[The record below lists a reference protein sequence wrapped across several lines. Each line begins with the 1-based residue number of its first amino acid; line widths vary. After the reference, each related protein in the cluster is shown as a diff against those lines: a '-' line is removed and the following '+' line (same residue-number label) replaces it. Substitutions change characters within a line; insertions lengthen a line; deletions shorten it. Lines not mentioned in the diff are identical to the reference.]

1 MQVSEAVELVE
12 DGGER
17 RYGCLRCQE
26 SLGPVGSNY
35 KLTALVEES
44 DLSDANPYVGDPAR
58 YVDEKMVFRRFYC
71 PGCAVLLDTEVARA
85 QDPPLQDIE
94 IT

>member
-12 DGGER
+12 ENGER
-17 RYGCLRCQE
+17 RYRCLRCNE
-26 SLGPVGSNY
+26 SLGPVGANY

-44 DLSDANPYVGDPAR
+44 ELSDANRYIGDPAR